1 MENKE
6 LLVNEPQNNMEL
18 TSLPKELFK
27 KSKVD
32 AESLHDQAFETKPV
46 SFLKGAFMRFAKNK
60 ASIVA
65 AVIIAI
71 IILYAII
78 VPFASPKAYVNAT
91 EYPTGF
97 SDQNFSYALPYNPM
111 FKGSGF
117 WDGTEIRTGVSE
129 QALSVLQ
136 YDDSNH
142 SKLVKVVSTS
152 EEQIGASKITMYS
165 VRVDSYAV
173 GNKVITIKEDAYN
186 ALVSYEKEQGI
197 YKRLESENG
206 EKKSIMKPLLDV
218 ATYINEYKD
227 IMAKDLAN
235 GRNFDEL
242 GNTTADVS
250 IKNQITNVTDAM
262 NNYYNQNANIYY
274 KLSAKTSKG
283 YTQNSFTTIKN
294 SEGDPDPIYKVDE
307 NGEYVYANIS
317 NGMAQIR
324 VDYFD
329 YFVYHNGFEP
339 YYFFGANGSGQDL
352 FLRLAVGAR
361 FSLLLGVGIS
371 LINILIGVIWGSISG
386 YYGGKVDLVME
397 RVTDIISAIPSVI
410 ILTICSIQFANNVAL
425 KAAIG
430 EAGVMVLAFLVAFV
444 YSGWV
449 GVAGTTRMQFY
460 RFKGQ
465 EYVLASRTLGAKDRR
480 LIFKHILPNAIG
492 TLVTSSVLMIPSV
505 IFSESSLSYLGIINF
520 TTSGI
525 SSIGSLLEEGQTAG
539 LSSHPHLLLFPCI
552 IISLLMICF
561 NLFGN
566 GLRDAFNT
574 SLKGSE

>member
-6 LLVNEPQNNMEL
+6 IITQPQNNMEL
-18 TSLPKELFK
+18 TNLPKELFK

-65 AVIIAI
+65 AIIIAI

-78 VPFASPKAYVNAT
+78 VPFASPKAYVDKT
-91 EYPTGF
+91 EYPSGF
-97 SDQNFSYALPYNPM
+97 KDENFSYALPYNPI
-111 FKGSGF
+111 FKGTGF
-117 WDGTEIRTGVSE
+117 WDGTEVKSGYNE
-129 QALSVLQ
+129 QALSILQ

-142 SKLVKVVSTS
+142 SKLVNVVSKT
-152 EEQIGASKITMYS
+152 EEKIGSTIITMYS

-173 GNKVITIKEDAYN
+173 GNKIITIKEDAYN
-186 ALVSYEKEQGI
+186 KLVSYEKEQGI
-197 YKRLESENG
+197 YHVLEG
-206 EKKSIMKPLLDV
+206 DKKSIMKPLLDV
-218 ATYINEYKD
+218 SSYISEYKD
-227 IMAKDLAN
+227 TMAEDLA
-235 GRNFDEL
+235 GCKYSEI
-242 GNTTADVS
+242 GSSQSQVS
-250 IKNQITNVTDAM
+250 IKTKIDNVTDAM
-262 NNYYNQNANIYY
+262 NNYYNQNSNIYY
-274 KLSAKTSKG
+274 KLTAKIDG
-283 YTQNSFTTIKN
+283 EYTQNSFQTIFK
-294 SEGDPDPIYKVDE
+294 EDDGELVPDPIYKVDE

-329 YFVYHNGFEP
+329 YFVYHNGFQP
-339 YYFFGANGSGQDL
+339 YYLFGANYSGQDL

-386 YYGGKVDLVME
+386 YYGGKVDLIME
-397 RVTDIISAIPSVI
+397 RFTDIISAIPSVI
-410 ILTICSIQFANNVAL
+410 ILTICSIQFTNNSAL
-425 KAAIG
+425 KASIG
-430 EAGVMVLAFLVAFV
+430 DAGVMVLAFLVAFV

-525 SSIGSLLEEGQTAG
+525 SSIGSLLQEGQTAG

>member
-6 LLVNEPQNNMEL
+6 KLINQPQTSLEL
-18 TSLPKELFK
+18 ENLPKELFK

-78 VPFASPKAYVNAT
+78 VPFASPKAYVNKT
-91 EYPTGF
+91 EYPNGF
-97 SDQNFSYALPYNPM
+97 QDQNFSYALPYNPI
-111 FKGSGF
+111 FKGTGF
-117 WDGTEIRTGVSE
+117 WDGTEVVSGYSE
-129 QALSVLQ
+129 QAVSILR

-142 SKLVKVVSTS
+142 NKLVKEISCKEDQITPTSTIK
-152 EEQIGASKITMYS
+152 QYTIRI
-165 VRVDSYAV
+165 DSYAV

-186 ALVSYEKEQGI
+186 ELVNYEKEQGI
-197 YKRLESENG
+197 YHVLEG
-206 EKKSIMKPLLDV
+206 DKKSIMKPLLDV
-218 ATYINEYKD
+218 STYIKEYKD
-227 IMAKDLAN
+227 IMAQDLAN
-235 GRNFDEL
+235 CNYADL
-242 GNTTADVS
+242 KTTASQVA
-250 IKNQITNVTDAM
+250 IKTQIDNVTDAM

-274 KLSAKTSKG
+274 KLSAKSGKK
-283 YTQNSFTTIKN
+283 YTQNTFTTVLN
-294 SEGDPDPIYKVDE
+294 DEGEPEPIYKIDAE
-307 NGEYVYANIS
+307 GNYVYANIS

-329 YFVYHNGFEP
+329 YFVYHNGFQP
-339 YYFFGANGSGQDL
+339 YYLFGANDSGQDL

-386 YYGGKVDLVME
+386 YYGGTVDLVME
-397 RVTDIISAIPSVI
+397 RFTDIISAIPSVI
-410 ILTICSIQFANNVAL
+410 ILTICSIQFTNNLTL
-425 KAAIG
+425 KASIG
-430 EAGVMVLAFLVAFV
+430 EGGVMILAFLVAFV

-465 EYVLASRTLGAKDRR
+465 EYVLASRTLGAKR
-480 LIFKHILPNAIG
+480 
-492 TLVTSSVLMIPSV
+492 
-505 IFSESSLSYLGIINF
+505 
-520 TTSGI
+520 
-525 SSIGSLLEEGQTAG
+525 
-539 LSSHPHLLLFPCI
+539 
-552 IISLLMICF
+552 
-561 NLFGN
+561 
-566 GLRDAFNT
+566 
-574 SLKGSE
+574 

>member
-6 LLVNEPQNNMEL
+6 ILINQPQTSLEL
-18 TSLPKELFK
+18 ENLPKELFK

-78 VPFASPKAYVNAT
+78 VPFASPKAYVNKT
-91 EYPTGF
+91 EYPNGF
-97 SDQNFSYALPYNPM
+97 QDQNFSYALPYNPI
-111 FKGSGF
+111 FKGTGF
-117 WDGTEIRTGVSE
+117 WDGTEVVSGYSE
-129 QALSVLQ
+129 QAVSILR

-142 SKLVKVVSTS
+142 NKLVKEISCKEDQLTPTS
-152 EEQIGASKITMYS
+152 IIKQYTIRI
-165 VRVDSYAV
+165 DSYAV

-186 ALVSYEKEQGI
+186 ELVNYEKEQGI
-197 YKRLESENG
+197 YHVLEG
-206 EKKSIMKPLLDV
+206 DKKSIMKPLLDV
-218 ATYINEYKD
+218 STYIKEYKD
-227 IMAKDLAN
+227 IMAQDLAN
-235 GRNFDEL
+235 CNYADL
-242 GNTTADVS
+242 KTTASQVA
-250 IKNQITNVTDAM
+250 IKTQIDNVTDAM

-274 KLSAKTSKG
+274 KLTAKSGKK
-283 YTQNSFTTIKN
+283 YTQNTFTTVLN
-294 SEGDPDPIYKVDE
+294 DEGEPEPIYKVDAE
-307 NGEYVYANIS
+307 GNYVYANIS

-329 YFVYHNGFEP
+329 YFVYHNGFQP
-339 YYFFGANGSGQDL
+339 YYLFGANDSGQDL

-371 LINILIGVIWGSISG
+371 LINIFIGVIWGSISG
-386 YYGGKVDLVME
+386 YYGGKVDLIME
-397 RVTDIISAIPSVI
+397 RFTDIISAIPSVI
-410 ILTICSIQFANNVAL
+410 ILTICSIQFTNNLTL
-425 KAAIG
+425 KASIG
-430 EAGVMVLAFLVAFV
+430 EGGVMILAFLVAFV

-574 SLKGSE
+574 SLKGSEE

>member
-1 MENKE
+1 MEKFE
-6 LLVNEPQNNMEL
+6 ILDKPQNLEL
-18 TSLPKELFK
+18 ESLPKELFK

-46 SFLKGAFMRFAKNK
+46 SFLKGALIRFAKNK

-65 AVIIAI
+65 AVIIAL

-78 VPFASPKAYVNAT
+78 VPFASPKAYVDSV
-91 EYPTGF
+91 EYPSGF
-97 SDQNFSYALPYNPM
+97 QDSYFSYALPYNSL
-111 FKGSGF
+111 FKGTGF
-117 WDGTEIRTGVSE
+117 WDGTEVATGYSE
-129 QALSVLQ
+129 QALSVLK

-142 SKLVKVVSTS
+142 SKLVSVIS
-152 EEQIGASKITMYS
+152 ETTAEITPTQKITMYS
-165 VRVDSYAV
+165 VRIDSYAV
-173 GNKVITIKEDAYN
+173 GNKVITIKPSVYEE
-186 ALVSYEKEQGI
+186 LVKYEKDNNI
-197 YKRLESENG
+197 YRQDN
-206 EKKSIMKPLLDV
+206 SIMKPFVDV
-218 ATYINEYKD
+218 STYIKEYKD
-227 IMAKDLAN
+227 TMAMDLKGVTYA
-235 GRNFDEL
+235 EL
-242 GNTTADVS
+242 TDIPTKNTID
-250 IKNQITNVTDAM
+250 NVTDAM

-274 KLSAKTSKG
+274 KLDAK
-283 YTQNSFTTIKN
+283 
-294 SEGDPDPIYKVDE
+294 
-307 NGEYVYANIS
+307 IS
-317 NGMAQIR
+317 NGSYSQSSFKTIFDSNGEPATIYEKDSDGNYVYEKYSNGTYTVR

-329 YFVYHNGFEP
+329 YFVFHNGFEP
-339 YYFFGANGSGQDL
+339 YYIFGSNGSGQDL
-352 FLRLAVGAR
+352 FLRLAIGAR

-371 LINILIGVIWGSISG
+371 IINILIGVIWGSISG

-397 RVTDIISAIPSVI
+397 RFTDIISAIPSVI
-410 ILTICSIQFANNVAL
+410 ILTICSIQFSNNVSL

-430 EAGVMVLAFLVAFV
+430 SSGVMVLAFLVAFV

-465 EYVLASRTLGAKDRR
+465 EYVLASRTLGAKDPR

-525 SSIGSLLEEGQTAG
+525 SSIGSLLEEGQNAG

-552 IISLLMICF
+552 VISLLMICF

-574 SLKGSE
+574 SLKGSEE